1 MNKLAIAATLLAA
14 GLSTPAPA
22 TVGEAHVEVRGGYLW
37 GNGAD
42 EATAG
47 IAGGYDINLGDTAFV
62 GAEVAGD
69 KVLRN
74 GTRVQFSS
82 GGRAGTN
89 VGTNGKLFAT
99 AGYTFGDIDDP
110 YVGAGYQHK
119 FGQNVYGKVEY
130 RHQFISNFGDYNTAT
145 AGVGFAF

>member
-1 MNKLAIAATLLAA
+1 MNKFAIAAALLAA
-14 GLSTPAPA
+14 GLSTPALA
-22 TVGEAHVEVRGGYLW
+22 ADGETHVDVRGGYLW

-47 IAGGYDINLGDTAFV
+47 IAGGYDLNLGSTAFA
-62 GAEVAGD
+62 GAEIAGD

-74 GTRVQFSS
+74 GTNVQFSA
-82 GGRAGTN
+82 GGRAGAH
-89 VGTNGKLFAT
+89 VGTNGKLYAT

-119 FGQNVYGKVEY
+119 LGQNVYAKVEY
-130 RHQFISNFGDYNTAT
+130 RHQFVQNFGDYNTAT